1 MSTIKCPNCN
11 LINFATAQFCK
22 RCNFSMKEASTVRND
37 TNISIPAGG
46 TSVRQIPQK
55 PRPNPQPLPPTVI
68 GYDPQKSYQQQ
79 QNGQFH
85 QNNYAPPQNNYAPP
99 QSYDYDLP
107 QFPQGQR
114 PPQFNQYQT
123 PQYQHPQYIQLQE
136 VAYRKLGTEIAL
148 HKNGNLPEI
157 CVKCGEDLTAYNG
170 GAFVVQSYR
179 WHHPA
184 LYLLLL
190 SPIIYLI
197 VSLCVSER
205 ATINVPLCHE
215 HIKSRENAR
224 NILICGG
231 VISTFLVI
239 LSINFGWVGFGF
251 LIFFAALFGLTGIF
265 EYAYKPVRIKRA
277 QGSYF
282 HLAGASD
289 NFLNRLPF

>member
-11 LINFATAQFCK
+11 LINFATFQFCK
-22 RCNFSMKEASTVRND
+22 RCNFSLKEVSTVQND

-46 TSVRQIPQK
+46 TSIRQVPQK
-55 PRPNPQPLPPTVI
+55 QHREPQSLPPTVV
-68 GYDPQKSYQQQ
+68 GYEPQKQYPQQH
-79 QNGQFH
+79 NGQFH
-85 QNNYAPPQNNYAPP
+85 QNNYAPPSP
-99 QSYDYDLP
+99 QAYNYDLP

-123 PQYQHPQYIQLQE
+123 PQVFQPQE
-136 VAYRKLGTEIAL
+136 VAYRKLGSEIAL

-157 CVKCGEDLTAYNG
+157 CVKCGEDLTVYNG
-170 GAFVVQSYR
+170 GAFVAQKYR

-184 LYLLLL
+184 LYIALI

-197 VSLCVSER
+197 LSLCLSER
-205 ATINVPLCHE
+205 ATINVPLCYE

-224 NILICGG
+224 NFLICGG
-231 VISTFLVI
+231 VISAFLVI
-239 LSINFGWVGFGF
+239 LSFNFGAVGFGF
-251 LIFFAALFGLTGIF
+251 LLMLGALITLTAVS
-265 EYAYKPVRIKRA
+265 EYSYKPVRIKRS

-289 NFLNRLPF
+289 SFLNRLPF